1 MTLFVEIKKTLPKFD
16 LEISFFS
23 EEKELKVLI
32 GPSGAGKTTLI
43 RIIAG
48 LEKPDEGMIRFNG
61 DVWVD
66 TSKGLCLPPQQRKV
80 GYVFQDYTLFP
91 HLSVLKNVAL
101 CAQDRRDVERLLRLF
116 GIWDLRESRP
126 QHISGGERQRCAIC
140 QSLARGP
147 RILLLDEPFS
157 ALDIENRKKLRREL
171 RTLKN
176 EVSLPMIHVTHDLQE
191 ALFLGDDILPIVQGK
206 VTPHWLDRQLAE
218 MSEDAIFQYFSP
230 IPARK
235 SAREMAKPV
244 K

>member
-1 MTLFVEIKKTLPKFD
+1 MTLFVDIKKSLPKFD

-32 GPSGAGKTTLI
+32 GPSGAGKTTLV

-48 LEKPDEGMIRFNG
+48 LEKPDQGVIRFNG
-61 DVWVD
+61 EVWVD
-66 TSKGLCLPPQQRKV
+66 TSRGLFLPPQRRKV

-91 HLSVLKNVAL
+91 HLSVFKNVAL
-101 CAQDRRDVERLLRLF
+101 AARNKREVEGLLKLF

-147 RILLLDEPFS
+147 RVLLLDEPFS
-157 ALDIENRKKLRREL
+157 ALDVENRRKLRREL
-171 RTLKN
+171 KTLKN

-191 ALFLGDDILPIVQGK
+191 ALFLGDEILPIVRGK
-206 VTPHWLDRQLAE
+206 VTPGWLDRQLE
-218 MSEDAIFQYFSP
+218 ETSEDVIYHPPLSLRAGLS
-230 IPARK
+230 
-235 SAREMAKPV
+235 
-244 K
+244 